1 LTQGTDHA
9 HGIRRSNHHIKR
21 HVASL
26 DHGGRK
32 LARIAALLTEKNHVV
47 VAQQGMAITLADL
60 EYLMDLAFDEIAY
73 CEYQLNSIPIG
84 IIGTWDC
91 DHFENRYTKEEQAY
105 LKNEYALHHDIY
117 LYVQR
122 MLAEVD
128 TLRNLYE
135 NITNDIFVK
144 EAMEKSSLV
153 FENTRKPNIG
163 GEDLFSDEAFGEE
176 FDWIC

>member
-1 LTQGTDHA
+1 MNT
-9 HGIRRSNHHIKR
+9 N
-21 HVASL
+21 
-26 DHGGRK
+26 
-32 LARIAALLTEKNHVV
+32 IALN
-47 VAQQGMAITLADL
+47 DL

-117 LYVQR
+117 LYEQR
-122 MLAEVD
+122 MLKELD
-128 TLRNLYE
+128 MLRNLYE
-135 NITNDIFVK
+135 DIVQDIFVK
-144 EAMEKSSLV
+144 YAMNKSSLV

-163 GEDLFSDEAFGEE
+163 GEDLFSDEAFGES